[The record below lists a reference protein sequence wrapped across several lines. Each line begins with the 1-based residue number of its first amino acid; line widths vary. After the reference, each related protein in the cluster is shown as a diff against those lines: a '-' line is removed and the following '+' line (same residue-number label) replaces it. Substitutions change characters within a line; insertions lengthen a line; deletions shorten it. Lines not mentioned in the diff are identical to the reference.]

1 MLNKKADKRAEDAL
15 TYDDKGNRLCPDHKN
30 RYLLVPEDHPSYTGL
45 CGHPDCIGKMI
56 SALVNR
62 SKVWKGR
69 VKLFHELQIWEDFVA
84 YIYEELLK
92 EALKGKPTIINPT
105 WFRFKMLSFT
115 HQELKRGYAV
125 LSKVPRHYRNNYQGI
140 ISNWD
145 REFLDREYSH
155 YKESL
160 EGRQSLED
168 TLFDK
173 EILDFVESKWGSE
186 WVLFLTGEITQFE
199 LAKLYK
205 IPVNKVKRREKA
217 VFRSLISHFCDEE
230 RRNELWETMGLDGDT
245 PLKNII
251 VDVKN
256 EGSVKGGNQK
266 MYQQYWETLADK
278 INNSTGLSYWDKKNM
293 AKKNQLEAEL
303 AELNKQME
311 DRNVSSKVEETT
323 T

>member
-1 MLNKKADKRAEDAL
+1 MLNKKADKRAEKAL
-15 TYDDKGNRLCPDHKN
+15 VLDSKGNKLCPEHKN

-173 EILDFVESKWGSE
+173 E
-186 WVLFLTGEITQFE
+186 
-199 LAKLYK
+199 
-205 IPVNKVKRREKA
+205 RREKA